1 MSPSRAL
8 RSGDQVLNWSLQ
20 QMNLFSERQE
30 NAVAAGFGGHILQGV
45 QAGGRSVETQ
55 GLEMNSDVI
64 YHGHVSLQ
72 GR

>member
-1 MSPSRAL
+1 MVSTADEPFFREA
-8 RSGDQVLNWSLQ
+8 GD
-20 QMNLFSERQE
+20 
-30 NAVAAGFGGHILQGV
+30 AVAAGFGGHILQGV